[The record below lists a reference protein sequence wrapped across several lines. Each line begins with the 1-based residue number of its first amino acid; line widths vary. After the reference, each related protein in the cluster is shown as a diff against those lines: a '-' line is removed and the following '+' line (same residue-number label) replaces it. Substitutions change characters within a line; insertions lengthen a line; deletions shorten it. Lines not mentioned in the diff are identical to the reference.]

1 MAIIGYFKAEPTE
14 YILVLAPKHID
25 RDGTDRHNRRTVCAE

>member
-14 YILVLAPKHID
+14 YILAYTNGNMF
-25 RDGTDRHNRRTVCAE
+25 RQGTGKAFWY